1 MTDAPQAAPRPIA
14 NKRSGNDST
23 ISMSREMKVSSLP
36 PRNPAISPRAIPMT
50 SEIPVAMIAISR
62 DVRAP

>member
-1 MTDAPQAAPRPIA
+1 MPIA
-14 NKRSGNDST
+14 NSRSGSDRT
-23 ISMSREMKVSSLP
+23 MSMRREMKVSSLP

-50 SEIPVAMIAISR
+50 REIPVARIAISR